1 MDSITLDVAG
11 ARVTLPA
18 ETLTQLWLDQ
28 LHRWAAAPLAIP
40 GQPPRIGQP
49 WPGHGGIYA
58 GIARGRAGQPD
69 YFLIV
74 ADPAREGVTWD
85 KAKDWAKN
93 MLEAG
98 LADWSLP
105 TRAEQALL
113 FANVPELFEKEWY
126 WSAEPYAGGEQ
137 YAWCQYFHNG
147 RQDTNRKGYELR
159 ARAVR
164 RFRI

>member
-18 ETLTQLWLDQ
+18 ATLTQLWLDQ
-28 LHRWAAAPLAIP
+28 LHRQAASPPAKP

-58 GIARGRAGQPD
+58 GTARGSDGKPD

-74 ADPAREGVTWD
+74 ADPARDGITWD

-98 LADWSLP
+98 VADWNLP

-126 WSAEPYAGGEQ
+126 WSGEPYAGDEQ
-137 YAWCQYFHNG
+137 FAWFQGFGYGSQRYYH
-147 RQDTNRKGYELR
+147 KLYELR

-164 RFRI
+164 REPI